1 VSRLLRPRPCLPMKS
16 LAFILAAILV
26 VACRS
31 LAASTPPFGYVTVT
45 VPAGSAVS
53 PSYTPLAI
61 PLYTHPVFSGKVT
74 SADSATQLT
83 LSGAVWTAGQH
94 ATTAAPRF
102 ARITAGS
109 GVGRCFL
116 ITANTT
122 SQLTLSL
129 AHTPTIT
136 DVRTVVSAGDSVSI
150 IPANTLGSVFGTTTP
165 LLVAGASASAADN
178 VYLLNG
184 PGLGWSTY
192 YHNGTNWRR
201 AGSLANQNNT
211 ILYPDEGMLVVHLG
225 TSPVTL
231 MLSGRVPVTTEKSDI
246 SASGSTFGAQRFP
259 VDMQLL
265 AVGYHLL
272 PGWIPG
278 ATVST
283 ADNVWA
289 WSTSL
294 KKWEQFYYN
303 GTNWRKAGSIANQNT
318 KVLSAGSAVIVIRT
332 GTSTAATL
340 SQSLPYVP

>member
-1 VSRLLRPRPCLPMKS
+1 MKPHV
-16 LAFILAAILV
+16 LVLAAMLA
-26 VACRS
+26 VASRG
-31 LAASTPPFGYVTVT
+31 AAATTPPFGYLTVAI
-45 VPAGSAVS
+45 PAGSVAS
-53 PSYTPLAI
+53 PSYTPLSI
-61 PLYTHPVFSGKVT
+61 PLYTNAVFSGTVL
-74 SADSATQLT
+74 SVDSATQVT
-83 LSGAVWTAGQH
+83 LGGAVWTAGQH
-94 ATTAAPRF
+94 ATSAAPRF
-102 ARITAGS
+102 AKVTAGS
-109 GVGRCFL
+109 GIGRLFL

-129 AHTPTIT
+129 AHTPTIS
-136 DVRTVVSAGDSVSI
+136 DLRMVLSAGDTISI

-165 LLVAGASASAADN
+165 TLVAGASASAADN

-192 YHNGTNWRR
+192 YHNGTNWRK

-211 ILYPDEGMLVVHLG
+211 ILYPDEGVLVVHIG

-246 SASGSTFGAQRFP
+246 SATGSTFGAQRFP
-259 VDMQLL
+259 VDMELL

-272 PGWIPG
+272 PGWVSG

-283 ADNVWA
+283 ADNVWV
-289 WSTSL
+289 WSTAL

-318 KVLSAGSAVIVIRT
+318 KVLTAGSAVIVIRT

-340 SQSLPYVP
+340 SQTLPYVP